1 MFLEFFSY
9 SLMLDA
15 MFFQRHYLRNRL
27 GSGDN
32 NTYKLQIAVPSK
44 SEDIP
49 YSIKRMYDTYST

>member
-1 MFLEFFSY
+1 
-9 SLMLDA
+9 

-27 GSGDN
+27 GSADN
-32 NTYKLQIAVPSK
+32 NTYKLQITVPSK

>member
-1 MFLEFFSY
+1 
-9 SLMLDA
+9 MLDA

-27 GSGDN
+27 GSADN

-49 YSIKRMYDTYST
+49 YSLKRMYDTYST